1 MSMNPYA
8 PCPCGSGK
16 QFKWCCQPYYGLVEK
31 ALHLHEQGQHAA
43 AEQAVTQLVE
53 KHPKIPQAWGYQ
65 AEVFF
70 LNDKPERAD
79 AALQKAF
86 ELDPNFAYGHW
97 LRGLMRLNEGEV
109 VGALLLFRKTAELLD
124 PNAKGILAQ
133 VNARV
138 AELELQNNR
147 PVAAREAMR
156 RAIDAAPQTQE
167 LRQAFDSVFGPDSR
181 LPLAARQEYALR
193 PTSAAQPAEAANLA
207 RLTQAVQV
215 HEAFA
220 QQNASDPAAWFNIGV
235 LRAWLGDNQ
244 RAIEALVKSEEL
256 DTDEGQAAEAGAL
269 VEILRCGH
277 GLEALAD
284 FVEHRAYLEIRDPDA
299 VGTLL
304 GDWGR
309 SGRLLIVNA
318 DRENGFFSGLV
329 LEDEPDFG
337 VNVGTPVAK
346 LQSYMLLEGMAVR
359 FWHPNRESLDKV
371 VAELRDK
378 VQLGVAEPQYE
389 VGAAQF
395 SDVVAGI
402 MLFPTKPGADPEA
415 VEQKMK
421 DRSREFFEETW
432 INRRLKALDGTS
444 PLDAAAHPTLK
455 KRLPGLI
462 RFMEQCL
469 LGVNPREEG
478 KAPTVLY
485 DFDRLRR
492 KLGLTTAPAA
502 AGAAIDFDTLSP
514 AGLADLKPD
523 ALSDE
528 DVGRAFRAANKLDA
542 SDLAT
547 TFAKAAVGR
556 ESLAD
561 RYQFFSHLI
570 RSARDEGNAAEEL
583 RWHEAGEQADAAT
596 NEARRR
602 DDYALGRGR
611 ALARQGK
618 VNEAYSVFKEVIGRS
633 GNTLAVYGP
642 AAEAMLGRNEP
653 KLALEFAESGLAVAR
668 KQNSRDGEQQ
678 FLELVEAA
686 KKRMG

>member
-1 MSMNPYA
+1 MSMNPYT

-31 ALHLHEQGQHAA
+31 ALALHQQGQHAA
-43 AEQAVTQLVE
+43 AEQAVAQLVE
-53 KHPKIPQAWGYQ
+53 KHAKIPQAWGYQ
-65 AEVFF
+65 AEVLF
-70 LNDKPERAD
+70 LNDKTEQSD
-79 AALQKAF
+79 QALQKAF

-109 VGALLLFRKTAELLD
+109 VGALILFRKTAELLD
-124 PNAKGILAQ
+124 PNAKGVLAQ

-156 RAIDAAPQTQE
+156 RALEAAPQTQE
-167 LRQAFDSVFGPDSR
+167 LRQAFDSVFGPASR
-181 LPLAARQEYALR
+181 LPVAARQEYRLR
-193 PTSAAQPAEAANLA
+193 PTAAAPPAEAANLG

-215 HEAFA
+215 HETFA
-220 QQNASDPAAWFNIGV
+220 QRHATDPAAWFNVGV
-235 LRAWLGDNQ
+235 LRAWLGDNA

-256 DTDEGQAAEAGAL
+256 DADEDRAAEAGAL

-277 GLEALAD
+277 GLEGLAD
-284 FVEHRAYLEIRDPDA
+284 FVEHRAFIEIRDPDA

-304 GDWGR
+304 GQWGQA
-309 SGRLLIVNA
+309 GRLLIVNA

-329 LEDEPDFG
+329 LEDVPDFG

-346 LQSYMLLEGMAVR
+346 LQAYMLLEGMAVR
-359 FWHPNRESLDKV
+359 FWHSSRESLDKV
-371 VAELRDK
+371 VAELRNQ
-378 VQLGVAEPQYE
+378 VQLGIAEPQYE

-395 SDVVAGI
+395 SDVVAEI
-402 MLFPTKPGADPEA
+402 MLFPTKPGADPAA
-415 VEQKMK
+415 VDQKMK

-478 KAPTVLY
+478 EAPKPLY

-492 KLGLTTAPAA
+492 KLGVTAAPAA

-514 AGLADLKPD
+514 AGLAGLPAD
-523 ALSDE
+523 ALSD
-528 DVGRAFRAANKLDA
+528 DDLGRAFRAANKLDA
-542 SDLAT
+542 TDLAT
-547 TFAKAAVGR
+547 GFARVAVGR
-556 ESLAD
+556 ATVAD
-561 RYQFFSHLI
+561 RYPFFSHLI
-570 RSARDEGNAAEEL
+570 RTARDEGNAADEL

-596 NEARRR
+596 NEGRRK

-611 ALARQGK
+611 VLARQGRAQ
-618 VNEAYSVFKEVIGRS
+618 EAYAVFKEVVGRS
-633 GNTLAVYGP
+633 ADKLTVYAP

-653 KLALEFAESGLAVAR
+653 KLALEFAEAGLAQAR

-678 FLELVEAA
+678 FMELVDAA
-686 KKRMG
+686 KKRLS